1 MGKAKKKVNTPTTLI
16 SEDEDGSLITETFQE
31 WKRQNP
37 SPEEKR
43 YDTGEKDYDH
53 IRTVVSKDKKTKES
67 IFHSRRGNTQISKT
81 RINIDRSS
89 GNEIAKSSWKSN
101 IKQVERGK
109 KYKDKFG
116 NYQSPVHYMTGV
128 QESKSKRKMTIRK
141 KA

>member
-1 MGKAKKKVNTPTTLI
+1 MGKVKKKVNTPTILI

-37 SPEEKR
+37 SPEEKM

-53 IRTVVSKDKKTKES
+53 TLTVVSKDKKTKES
-67 IFHSRRGNTQISKT
+67 QTFSRRGNTQERKVRTSRKISSK
-81 RINIDRSS
+81 
-89 GNEIAKSSWKSN
+89 NETAESSWESN
-101 IKQVERGK
+101 ARVVERGK

-116 NYQSPVHYMTGV
+116 NYQSPVHSVTGN
-128 QESKSKRKMTIRK
+128 QESKSRSKLTIRK